1 MFGFSPYGS
10 YWREVR
16 KIISL
21 ELLKDVRAS
30 EVVTSIKE
38 LYKLWAEKKN
48 ESGLVSVEMK
58 QWFGD
63 LTLNVIL
70 RMVAGKRYF
79 SASDASENK
88 QAQRCRR
95 VFRDLFHLVGLFA
108 VADAIPFLGWL
119 DWGRHENTLKKTAI
133 EMDSIAQEWLEEH
146 RRRKDSGHDNSTQD
160 FMDVM
165 LSVLDGKNLDDYDA
179 DTINKTSCLV

>member
-1 MFGFSPYGS
+1 MLRLVWGS
-10 YWREVR
+10 GGNTDPT
-16 KIISL
+16 
-21 ELLKDVRAS
+21 LL
-30 EVVTSIKE
+30 
-38 LYKLWAEKKN
+38 W
-48 ESGLVSVEMK
+48 
-58 QWFGD
+58 
-63 LTLNVIL
+63 
-70 RMVAGKRYF
+70 VAGPF
-79 SASDASENK
+79 SSWM
-88 QAQRCRR
+88 
-95 VFRDLFHLVGLFA
+95 
-108 VADAIPFLGWL
+108 AIPFLGWL